1 MNELEYFFKLTL
13 FFSAILFVMAV
24 LLAYL
29 IFSLRR
35 AREEAEES
43 DEYIRIAM
51 LSREAERRRIAG
63 ELHDSALNSLRA
75 LEFTLS
81 RRDSGTVA
89 GSAGNAGHA
98 AILETRRIRDELRAL
113 CESLLPP
120 DFEKLTLKNALT
132 ALCAA
137 FSARTDLPCNFSCD
151 EDVSTG
157 VLDSATQL
165 SFYRIAQEA
174 LSNIEKHA
182 GPSTVRVVF
191 RNRAVRGFATL
202 LLCVS
207 DDGVGLGGKAPAAGG
222 HFGVR
227 MMRERARLMGADLNI
242 VSEEGNGTMISIE
255 AFIYPPPPR
264 KPR

>member
-1 MNELEYFFKLTL
+1 MDFAAMNELEYFFKLTL
-13 FFSAILFVMAV
+13 FFSAILFVMAF

-81 RRDSGTVA
+81 RRDSGTA
-89 GSAGNAGHA
+89 GQA

-157 VLDSATQL
+157 VLDSAAQL

-191 RNRAVRGFATL
+191 RNRAVRGLATL

-207 DDGVGLGGKAPAAGG
+207 DDGVGLGGKTPAAGE

-242 VSEEGNGTMISIE
+242 VSEKGNGTMISIE
-255 AFIYPPPPR
+255 AFITPPPP
-264 KPR
+264 P